1 MVSGAFCIWQLLAL
15 TGTAKQNEVMVLF
28 MVSDRSS
35 AKANGQADR
44 YMGQKRIKSG
54 CGDSC
59 GTQNNAGGG
68 QIQLTQVTKTL
79 PVMPTEV
86 ADRSAPRNK

>member
-35 AKANGQADR
+35 ATAV
-44 YMGQKRIKSG
+44 SG
-54 CGDSC
+54 VLRH
-59 GTQNNAGGG
+59 QRP
-68 QIQLTQVTKTL
+68 Q
-79 PVMPTEV
+79 
-86 ADRSAPRNK
+86 